1 MHRHEAATLTADDR
15 DLSRVVELLDAATDP
30 TIELSM
36 AERKRTFVERL
47 AKLIDA
53 DVYIWSTTVT
63 NHAVPGDFMTTCIL
77 DGGWQ
82 SPEEQGRV
90 YELLTSVEFNT
101 AALRGVYEMIIR
113 RRRATLTTGEIF
125 PPEDEARLSEI
136 WRTTGFESFIL
147 ATHPLDDDFSSNVG
161 FHRRIGRPPFGP
173 REKALVDAVYHGVNW
188 LHVYG
193 TNESVRPVTL
203 QLSPR
208 ERQTLIFV
216 LAGYSHKAVAER
228 MQISQFTVND
238 YVKQL
243 HRHFNVGS
251 RAELQARFFVGVPA
265 PQDRE

>member
-1 MHRHEAATLTADDR
+1 MHRPEAAHLVADYA
-15 DLSRVVELLDAATDP
+15 DLARVVELLDAATDP

-36 AERKRTFVERL
+36 AERKRRFIERL
-47 AKLIDA
+47 ANLIDA
-53 DVYIWSTTVT
+53 DVYICSTTVT

-77 DGGWQ
+77 DGGWR

-90 YELLTSVEFNT
+90 YELLTSIEFNT

-136 WRTTGFESFIL
+136 WRTTGFEWFLL

-161 FHRRIGRPPFGP
+161 FHRRIGRPPFGQ
-173 REKALVDAVYHGVNW
+173 REKALVDVVYHGVNW

-216 LAGYSHKAVAER
+216 LAGYTHKAIAER

-265 PQDRE
+265 PPDRE